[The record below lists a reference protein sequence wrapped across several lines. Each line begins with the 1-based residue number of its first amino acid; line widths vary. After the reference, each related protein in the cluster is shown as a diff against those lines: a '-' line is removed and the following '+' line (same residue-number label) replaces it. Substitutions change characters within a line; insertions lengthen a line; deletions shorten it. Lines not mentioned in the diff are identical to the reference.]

1 MHFDWTL
8 SISQVKVLFLLRKR
22 VRSVA
27 CINRRYM
34 QMTPNARAMY
44 SLNLNVLQSH
54 IHHFVGCLSVFLIAM
69 SCQMNSRLDRWMD
82 RHVGITF
89 SQLFL
94 IYIHYQVEIDGR
106 QRVSTQRVF
115 IGAGQMCAHPRRSV
129 RRKVVCLSRQPDH

>member
-1 MHFDWTL
+1 
-8 SISQVKVLFLLRKR
+8 
-22 VRSVA
+22 
-27 CINRRYM
+27 M